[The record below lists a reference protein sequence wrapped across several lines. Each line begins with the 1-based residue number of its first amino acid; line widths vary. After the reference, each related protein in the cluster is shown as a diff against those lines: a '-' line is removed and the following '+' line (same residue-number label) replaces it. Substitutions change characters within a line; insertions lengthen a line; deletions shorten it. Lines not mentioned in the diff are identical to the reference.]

1 MGCSLMVSSF
11 LDETEAYPTSWESG
25 QIICYRRRTFH
36 MLPTASYFFL
46 DVSSIDMIEGVKF
59 G

>member
-1 MGCSLMVSSF
+1 VGCSLMVSSF

-36 MLPTASYFFL
+36 MLPTSASNWL
-46 DVSSIDMIEGVKF
+46 DSSGINLVGK
-59 G
+59 